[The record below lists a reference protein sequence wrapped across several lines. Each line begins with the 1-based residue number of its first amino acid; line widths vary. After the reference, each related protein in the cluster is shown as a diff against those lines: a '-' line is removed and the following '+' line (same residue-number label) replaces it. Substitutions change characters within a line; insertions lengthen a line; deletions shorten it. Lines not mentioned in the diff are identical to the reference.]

1 MNNQRWRLSLL
12 SSLLLLSSAAQPV
25 IIYETGFERSEG
37 YQSNQALIGQL
48 GWEGLGLEGH
58 SVEDFDDYGR
68 TALVGFY
75 QPLEEDGVKP
85 NSISVWRPLRF
96 DPLGESLPIVDFSVF
111 FEIVPSEVG
120 ENDEFRWSAF
130 NLNEEPLFKF
140 NFDTFSGEI
149 SFSSDGGENFDL
161 LGFNFQPGGFYH
173 FAVTMNFERNLLSAT
188 LNGLVIANGLP
199 ITATDAELTLG
210 DIDAVWVLIDPEN
223 PGDNFMLFDDYRVIA
238 SSIGSIPSIVEVIPN
253 REEETFSLL
262 VFGEPDR
269 VYTLEE
275 SSNLND
281 WTPLSSIAAPA
292 DGIIEL
298 VTRNSMDNR
307 PVFYRAWT
315 P

>member
-1 MNNQRWRLSLL
+1 MNNHRWRLSLL

-140 NFDTFSGEI
+140 N
-149 SFSSDGGENFDL
+149 L
-161 LGFNFQPGGFYH
+161 
-173 FAVTMNFERNLLSAT
+173 
-188 LNGLVIANGLP
+188 
-199 ITATDAELTLG
+199 
-210 DIDAVWVLIDPEN
+210 
-223 PGDNFMLFDDYRVIA
+223 
-238 SSIGSIPSIVEVIPN
+238 IPSRARFPSLPMAAKISIFWVSI
-253 REEETFSLL
+253 FS
-262 VFGEPDR
+262 R
-269 VYTLEE
+269 
-275 SSNLND
+275 
-281 WTPLSSIAAPA
+281 A
-292 DGIIEL
+292 DSTIL
-298 VTRNSMDNR
+298 PSR
-307 PVFYRAWT
+307 
-315 P
+315 